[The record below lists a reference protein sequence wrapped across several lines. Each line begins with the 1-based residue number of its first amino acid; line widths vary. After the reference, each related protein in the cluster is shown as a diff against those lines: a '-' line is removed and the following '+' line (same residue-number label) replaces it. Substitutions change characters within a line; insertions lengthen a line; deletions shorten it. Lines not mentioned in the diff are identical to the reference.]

1 MIKKFLEID
10 FPQDPIDIKD
20 GTPPEIIR
28 LAVTHE
34 TEARGIYD
42 ELDIRIKD
50 RPHTAFFHE
59 CNHSAAGNAPCTMKE
74 LARVEK

>member
-1 MIKKFLEID
+1 MIKKFLQID
-10 FPQDPIDIKD
+10 FPQNETDIKD

-28 LAVTHE
+28 LAVDNE
-34 TEARGIYD
+34 TIAWNIYD
-42 ELDIRIKD
+42 KLDISIRG
-50 RPHTAFFHE
+50 RPHTAFLHE